1 SIVIANARHAEA
13 LRRAG
18 DHVGAALDAVNG
30 GMPVDF
36 ISIDLRGALD
46 ALGQITGETASE
58 DLLDTIFRRFCIGK

>member
-1 SIVIANARHAEA
+1 VVANARHAEA

-18 DHVGAALDAVNG
+18 NHVTAAIDALAG
-30 GMPVDF
+30 GLPEDF

-58 DLLDTIFRRFCIGK
+58 DLLDTIFERFCIGK